1 MNKCKKIISLI
12 FIIFIIFIISSTH
25 YSCFATQQ
33 IKIAKGNDVIDTK
46 ITSNSFIRDL
56 SPDGLNGTAEQISTP
71 FVSFIHQIVNPIL
84 GVVQIIG
91 GVLTVISIAIFG
103 FNMLLGGNS
112 ELANDIALGLGMH
125 GEKEGQKEGP
135 DAKKEMLD
143 FGRSLLI
150 GAVLLFCSAT
160 IVKFV
165 FSIFM

>member
-1 MNKCKKIISLI
+1 MNKCKKIISL
-12 FIIFIIFIISSTH
+12 IFIIFIISSTH

-33 IKIAKGNDVIDTK
+33 IKIAKDNDVIDTK
-46 ITSNSFIRDL
+46 ITSDSFIRDL

-71 FVSFIHQIVNPIL
+71 FVNFIHQIVNPIL

-91 GVLTVISIAIFG
+91 GILTVVSIAIFG

-112 ELANDIALGLGMH
+112 ELANDLALGHGMLG
-125 GEKEGQKEGP
+125 GKDGPKEGP
-135 DAKKEMLD
+135 GAKKEMLD

-165 FSIFM
+165 FSIFF

>member
-1 MNKCKKIISLI
+1 MNKCKKIISL
-12 FIIFIIFIISSTH
+12 IFIIFIISSTH

-112 ELANDIALGLGMH
+112 ELANDIALGHGIGMH
-125 GEKEGQKEGP
+125 GEKGGPKEGP
-135 DAKKEMLD
+135 GAKKEMLD